1 MTRTFIHEATPGGLG
16 EVTEKGIVPIVIASP
31 GWGSSGWYGPKVLE
45 NAATAKVFGK
55 DLHLYMDHPSESEQ
69 HDRPERSVRDL
80 VAVLAEDARWDSTR
94 GLMAEAKIFK
104 PYRDLFRDE
113 DFVKAIGVSLR
124 AYADTTVGEAEGR
137 KGTIITE
144 LLAAE
149 SVDFVTKAGRG
160 GMVLSALESARTRV
174 DEATSNDTREALNA
188 ALRAAYGAEDVWLW
202 LRDFDDTTA
211 WFTREDADSSA
222 IYQQAYALADDGTA
236 VLADG
241 DPIEVRARTEYVPV
255 TATTESSTSPQITR
269 VIDALLVAAPLSVDT
284 TQGRAVTAWL
294 NEAAPRAS
302 LSVPAPAGQ
311 STTATESEGDDMATT
326 QIVESRLAQLEKD
339 SERVQSLESENAAA
353 AQRAEK
359 AERDLALYRTREAAR
374 PAVTR
379 TIAESGLPVR
389 RQARLVE
396 SVLAGVQQDTTPEA
410 VVEATNRAVADE
422 QADIAEL
429 AESLGVGTVRGFGQ
443 TVAESSGYSVDDF
456 DAAFSTKEG

>member
-16 EVTEKGIVPIVIASP
+16 EVTEKGIVPLVIASP
-31 GWGSSGWYGPKVLE
+31 GWGSSGWYGAKVLE

-236 VLADG
+236 VLAEG

-255 TATTESSTSPQITR
+255 TPAAESGTTK
-269 VIDALLVAAPLSVDT
+269 
-284 TQGRAVTAWL
+284 
-294 NEAAPRAS
+294 
-302 LSVPAPAGQ
+302 VPAPAGQ
-311 STTATESEGDDMATT
+311 STATESEGDDMATT
-326 QIVESRLAQLEKD
+326 QIEESRLAQLEKD
-339 SERVQSLESENAAA
+339 AERVQSLESDNAAA
-353 AQRAEK
+353 VERAEK

-374 PAVTR
+374 PAVAR
-379 TIAESGLPVR
+379 TVAESGLPAR
-389 RQARLVE
+389 RQTRLVE
-396 SVLAGVQQDTTPEA
+396 SVLGGVQPDTTPEA
-410 VVEATNRAVADE
+410 VVEATKKAVADE

-429 AESLGVGTVRGFGQ
+429 AESLGVGAVRGFGQ
-443 TVAESSGYSVDDF
+443 TVAESTGYSVEGF
-456 DAAFSTKEG
+456 DAAFSTSQEG

>member
-1 MTRTFIHEATPGGLG
+1 MSRTFIREATPNSLG
-16 EVTEKGIVPIVIASP
+16 EVSEKGIVPLVIASP
-31 GWGSSGWYGPKVLE
+31 GWGSSGWYGAKVLE

-80 VAVLAEDARWDSTR
+80 VAVLDSDARWDPQQ

-222 IYQQAYALADDGTA
+222 IYQQAYALADNGTA

-255 TATTESSTSPQITR
+255 TAATESGPT
-269 VIDALLVAAPLSVDT
+269 
-284 TQGRAVTAWL
+284 
-294 NEAAPRAS
+294 N
-302 LSVPAPAGQ
+302 VPAPAGQ
-311 STTATESEGDDMATT
+311 PITQESKEDTIMPEISEAQLANLTEAAGRVPTLESEREQAIRERDEAREALAQRDRGDLITATINAVEGSNSLTALERDGLAARVPAGDVDTAALTAAVEAAVAESAQRAGAGAITGFGATGATTGGTITATESTASIM
-326 QIVESRLAQLEKD
+326 
-339 SERVQSLESENAAA
+339 
-353 AQRAEK
+353 
-359 AERDLALYRTREAAR
+359 
-374 PAVTR
+374 
-379 TIAESGLPVR
+379 
-389 RQARLVE
+389 
-396 SVLAGVQQDTTPEA
+396 
-410 VVEATNRAVADE
+410 
-422 QADIAEL
+422 
-429 AESLGVGTVRGFGQ
+429 
-443 TVAESSGYSVDDF
+443 
-456 DAAFSTKEG
+456 AAFGITQEG

>member
-16 EVTEKGIVPIVIASP
+16 EVTEKGIVPLVIASP
-31 GWGSSGWYGPKVLE
+31 GWGSSGWYGAKVLE

-222 IYQQAYALADDGTA
+222 IYQQAYALADNGTA

-255 TATTESSTSPQITR
+255 AAATESGPT
-269 VIDALLVAAPLSVDT
+269 
-284 TQGRAVTAWL
+284 
-294 NEAAPRAS
+294 N
-302 LSVPAPAGQ
+302 VPAPAGQ
-311 STTATESEGDDMATT
+311 STATESEGDDMATT
-326 QIVESRLAQLEKD
+326 QIEESRLAQLEKD
-339 SERVQSLESENAAA
+339 AERVQSLESDNAAA
-353 AQRAEK
+353 VERAEK

-374 PAVTR
+374 PAVAR
-379 TIAESGLPVR
+379 TVAESGLPAR
-389 RQARLVE
+389 RQTRLVE
-396 SVLAGVQQDTTPEA
+396 SVLGGVQPDTTPEA
-410 VVEATNRAVADE
+410 VVEATKKAVADE

-429 AESLGVGTVRGFGQ
+429 AESLGVGAVRGFGQ
-443 TVAESSGYSVDDF
+443 TVAESTGYSVEGF
-456 DAAFSTKEG
+456 DAAFSTSQEG